1 SPLGTLGAATL
12 PLYLADSKA
21 PDTVPWGNRTAES
34 TNPYTDIP
42 VTGVTR
48 RYNFTIGRGTIAPS
62 GLLKPAL
69 LANNQFPGPMIEAN
83 WGDWIEVQ
91 VTNNIAGPEE
101 GTAIHW
107 HGLPQQGTPWS
118 DGVPSITQCPIAPG
132 QSFVYRFQAQ
142 RPGTSWWHSHYSG
155 QYADG
160 LTGPI
165 VIYGPQN
172 AEFDIDLGPIMLSDL
187 RNDDYNAIDGN
198 VTTFTF
204 PQTISPEV
212 TWQTRRAATAGQC
225 EEADMNCVNTPD
237 LPKFH
242 IPAGKRV
249 KMRLINHGGDSTQR
263 FGIDGHKLTVIA
275 NDFVQVKPYQ
285 TDFVT
290 VAVGQR
296 TDVTFEATGNPGDMF
311 WMRAQV
317 VFCPPSLT
325 KQVEMLG
332 ALYYDGADTNT
343 QPTTTQT
350 ADSNLTN
357 CQNDDLKITK
367 PYYPM
372 ALEEPDTQIQFFTFF
387 TLNEKLE
394 YRLTMN
400 TQLENVVQLG
410 RHFYQGNYSNP
421 VLRDAQAGGAAQTFS
436 QKSRVYDFG
445 TNRTV
450 RVVVN
455 NPFIIQNMHPM
466 HLHGHDIQLL
476 ATGDGNWDGKT
487 LETDSPIRRDTMMMP
502 LNGHIV
508 FQYTLDNPGIWSLH
522 CHIPWH
528 LADGLLVN
536 FMERPDD
543 IKAQYAQVP
552 QIMQETC
559 DSWNAQRPTLSVPDE
574 N

>member
-1 SPLGTLGAATL
+1 
-12 PLYLADSKA
+12 
-21 PDTVPWGNRTAES
+21 
-34 TNPYTDIP
+34 
-42 VTGVTR
+42 
-48 RYNFTIGRGTIAPS
+48 
-62 GLLKPAL
+62 
-69 LANNQFPGPMIEAN
+69 MI
-83 WGDWIEVQ
+83 
-91 VTNNIAGPEE
+91 
-101 GTAIHW
+101 
-107 HGLPQQGTPWS
+107 QG
-118 DGVPSITQCPIAPG
+118 
-132 QSFVYRFQAQ
+132 
-142 RPGTSWWHSHYSG
+142 
-155 QYADG
+155 
-160 LTGPI
+160 
-165 VIYGPQN
+165 
-172 AEFDIDLGPIMLSDL
+172 
-187 RNDDYNAIDGN
+187 
-198 VTTFTF
+198 
-204 PQTISPEV
+204 
-212 TWQTRRAATAGQC
+212 RAATAGQC

-357 CQNDDLKITK
+357 CQNVSCLLQHFTIVMYRANNSTLSLTLDVLQDDLKITK

-436 QKSRVYDFG
+436 QKTRVYDFG

-455 NPFIIQNMHPM
+455 NPFLIQNMHPM

-487 LETDSPIRRDTMMMP
+487 LETDNPIRRDTMMMP